1 MEIKVAK
8 QAGFCFG
15 VKNAVDTAYRSV
27 ETIKDRKLYMLGE
40 LTHNDFVVNELISK
54 GFILIDSPEEATEGS
69 LVLLRAHGV
78 TCEVKE
84 KLKKL
89 NCEVLDCTCPFVDKI
104 HKIVKEQ
111 ADNGKNIVVTG
122 AKGHPEVVG
131 ICSEAPADKVFVISS
146 AEEISDI
153 PFPLD
158 SAVIVSQTT
167 FSTVEF
173 EKICANVKNQIA
185 KSCIFDT
192 ICITTESRQKEAL
205 QLSMDSDVM
214 LVIGS
219 GHSSNTRKLFDICR
233 SHCVRTY
240 LVSDASEVRKLIKE
254 GSISSSDRVGVT
266 AGASTPQCIIL
277 EVVGEMSENEVM
289 TNQEQTD
296 INFGDYIDS
305 IPQLRRGA
313 TVKGS
318 VTSADAD
325 YVYVDVRDK
334 SEGKIPRRE
343 VDNDPDFDLEKA
355 IAERQEVTTIVKS
368 IRNSDMGKEIILSKS
383 QVDMDKHKKAIED
396 AFENKTPVTLKIT
409 NVVKDGV
416 IGNYAGN
423 IDVYIHK
430 TQLKMAGGEDIDL
443 ESYKG
448 QNIDVII
455 TKMDTD
461 ARHRLR
467 ISGSHRAI
475 ISNERKEKADALWSG
490 IEVGKH
496 YKGIVRSLP
505 DFGAFIDIGGVDGL
519 LHNSEISWKRIKRS
533 SDVLSVG
540 QEVDVYVK
548 DFDKETKK
556 ISLGYKKEEDDPYY
570 NIEERIPVGS
580 IVKGTVVRLTDFGAF
595 VQLEPNLDALCHVS
609 EISTVRLQK
618 PSDVLSVGMEIEA
631 KVIDVKKDQ
640 RRISISIK
648 EVAPIDPVTE
658 DEDIYAIAEE
668 DAAPAAEEAPAVEEA
683 PVEEA
688 PAAEAEAPA
697 AE

>member
-1 MEIKVAK
+1 MIIKVAEHS
-8 QAGFCFG
+8 GFCFG
-15 VKNAVDTAYRSV
+15 VKNAVDTAYKTV
-27 ETIKDRKLYMLGE
+27 ESIKDRKLFMLGE
-40 LTHNDFVVNELISK
+40 LTHNEHVVNELIKK
-54 GFILIDSPEEATEGS
+54 GFILIESPEEATEGS

-78 TCEVKE
+78 TREIKE
-84 KLKKL
+84 ALACK
-89 NCEVLDCTCPFVDKI
+89 NCEVIDCTCPFVEKI

-111 ADNGKNIVVTG
+111 SEAGKNIIVTG

-131 ICSEAPADKVFVISS
+131 ICSEAPKDRVFVISS
-146 AEEISDI
+146 ASEIESI
-153 PFPLD
+153 PFPLE
-158 SAVIVSQTT
+158 SAVVVSQTT
-167 FSTVEF
+167 FSTIEF
-173 EKICANVKNQIA
+173 EKICATVKNQIA

-205 QLSMDSDVM
+205 RLSENSDVM

-219 GHSSNTRKLFDICR
+219 GHSSNTRKLLDICR
-233 SHCVRTY
+233 SRCVRTY
-240 LVSDASEVRKLIKE
+240 LVSDSTEVRKLLNE
-254 GSISSSDRVGVT
+254 GKILPEDKVGIT

-277 EVVGEMSENEVM
+277 EVVDEMSENEVM

-334 SEGKIPRRE
+334 SEGKIPRKE

-355 IAERQEVTTIVKS
+355 IAERQEVTTIVTS

-383 QVDMDKHKKAIED
+383 RVDMDKHKKAIED

-430 TQLKMAGGEDIDL
+430 TQLKSSGSEEIDL
-443 ESYKG
+443 ESFKG
-448 QNIDVII
+448 QSIDVII

-475 ISNERKEKADALWSG
+475 LSNERKEKAEALWND
-490 IEVGKH
+490 IDVGKH

-505 DFGAFIDIGGVDGL
+505 DFGAFVDIGGVDGL

-540 QEVDVYVK
+540 EEIDVYVK

-609 EISTVRLQK
+609 EISSVRLQK
-618 PSDVLSVGMEIEA
+618 PSDVLSVGMEVEA

-648 EVAPIDPVTE
+648 EVEPIDPVTE
-658 DEDIYAIAEE
+658 DEDIYAISEEEAAKEETPAEE
-668 DAAPAAEEAPAVEEA
+668 
-683 PVEEA
+683 
-688 PAAEAEAPA
+688 
-697 AE
+697 